1 MTSPLFLLLGT
12 GIFYVNTFPFHFFK
26 RPICSLICSFHV
38 LVLYNI
44 LNVTSIGFRCLTTA
58 LFLTTSLDFFHAKA
72 RLYESFTLLT
82 NAPFQETV
90 SLIDSTQAKHRCTDF
105 SALACLFE
113 AFTLSPTH
121 TMVLP
126 ACPYR

>member
-1 MTSPLFLLLGT
+1 MISLLSLLSGAGT
-12 GIFYVNTFPFHFFK
+12 FYVNTYPFYFFK
-26 RPICSLICSFHV
+26 RPIFSLIRSFHV
-38 LVLYNI
+38 LALHNI

-58 LFLTTSLDFFHAKA
+58 FSYYISRFLPRKA
-72 RLYESFTLLT
+72 RLYEFLTLLT
-82 NAPFQETV
+82 KAPFQETV

-121 TMVLP
+121 TMMLP
-126 ACPYR
+126 ACRHR